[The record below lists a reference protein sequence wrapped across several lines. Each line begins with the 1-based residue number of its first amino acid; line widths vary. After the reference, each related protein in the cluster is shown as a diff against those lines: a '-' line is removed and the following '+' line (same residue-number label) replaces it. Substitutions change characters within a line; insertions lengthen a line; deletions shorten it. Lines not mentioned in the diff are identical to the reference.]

1 MFRKILNCFAIA
13 CAVSTLPYAVGV
25 LRADPEGNCRRQC
38 ANYKCFVTLSPTD
51 GKIAACMDYTDVF
64 CHDASDDYCHPDIG
78 CFGGGCEPWL
88 EDACPERVSLRLGV
102 RLPTA

>member
-51 GKIAACMDYTDVF
+51 GKIAACMDTPTCSVTTPRTTTVIRTSA
-64 CHDASDDYCHPDIG
+64 ASEVVASRGWRMAKTSPSCCG
-78 CFGGGCEPWL
+78 N
-88 EDACPERVSLRLGV
+88 V
-102 RLPTA
+102 T